1 MIITILTACMYIVF
15 LFKITYIMYGE
26 DVFMAKIFS
35 RNFRVL
41 CDFMDVYQ
49 FMIDIYEKDWKNG
62 VPAPFLEY
70 ALSSDWMDKSLV
82 HRWKLWE
89 GDGRIVG
96 LVFYEDPVND
106 VYFSLRPGYEKLAD
120 EMVAYA
126 VSSMPRVNGY
136 LRFVIFSGQNAVKEA
151 AAKAGFQ
158 QSLSY
163 IENVFDFEQSL
174 NYSLPDGFHFVE
186 SKRLSMELAECCWKG
201 FDHEKENAKEGAV
214 RL

>member
-1 MIITILTACMYIVF
+1 MIY
-15 LFKITYIMYGE
+15 
-26 DVFMAKIFS
+26 
-35 RNFRVL
+35 
-41 CDFMDVYQ
+41 
-49 FMIDIYEKDWKNG
+49 IYEKDWKNG

-214 RL
+214 YEIIKNGLHMQPDGLSCPDGLRLRPCRIEFLGLSLGLY